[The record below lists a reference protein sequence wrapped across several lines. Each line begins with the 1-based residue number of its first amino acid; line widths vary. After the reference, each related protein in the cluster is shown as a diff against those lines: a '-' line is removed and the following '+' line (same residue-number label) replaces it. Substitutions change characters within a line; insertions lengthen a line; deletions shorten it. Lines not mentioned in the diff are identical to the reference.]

1 MADDPMQVL
10 LASDDSIAA
19 RSAETWLTNA
29 RWSQPPIVRVL
40 SVAAPAVA
48 ATAWLSRIRH
58 ESLRRTMDDIDR
70 AEQARALEVAQEV
83 ARRLHDAGLEA
94 SGHAAHGE
102 AAREI
107 LVDIERTS
115 PDLVAVGP
123 RGRSDFSAALLG
135 TVTQQLL
142 SHSTV
147 PVLVARPGG
156 MLAGPLPQTLVL
168 MASGTLAIKGA
179 IDWLLRA
186 GWLSDTRVV
195 IAGLLG
201 ASPGLE
207 PPQADMADA
216 ITAELRLAAMDVL
229 NYLQELVEPHA
240 REVTVEL
247 HMGQPLQ
254 AAMAAAAQHQ
264 ADLLVVGRYPPRP
277 GDQPFA
283 DKLAR
288 YASTSVLLVP
298 TSDVGAAGYNA
309 TA

>member
-1 MADDPMQVL
+1 MADDAMQVL
-10 LASDDSIAA
+10 LASDDSVAA
-19 RSAETWLTNA
+19 RAAETWLTNA
-29 RWSQPPIVRVL
+29 RWSRPPRVRVL
-40 SVAAPAVA
+40 SVAAPTVA
-48 ATAWLSRIRH
+48 ATAWLSQVRH
-58 ESLRRTMDDIDR
+58 ESLQRAIAEMDQ
-70 AEQARALEVAQEV
+70 AEQSRALEVAQEV
-83 ARRLHDAGLEA
+83 ARRLGDAGLEA

-102 AAREI
+102 AAHEI
-107 LVDIERTS
+107 LMELERS
-115 PDLVAVGP
+115 GPDLVAVGP

-156 MLAGPLPQTLVL
+156 VPAGPLPQTLVL
-168 MASGTLAIKGA
+168 MASGTLAIRGA
-179 IDWLLRA
+179 IDWLTRA
-186 GWLSDTRVV
+186 GWLGDTRVV

-207 PPQADMADA
+207 PPQADLADA

-229 NYLQELVEPHA
+229 NYLQGLVEPHA

-254 AAMAAAAQHQ
+254 AAMAVGAQHQ

-298 TSDVGAAGYNA
+298 TTEVSAAGHNA